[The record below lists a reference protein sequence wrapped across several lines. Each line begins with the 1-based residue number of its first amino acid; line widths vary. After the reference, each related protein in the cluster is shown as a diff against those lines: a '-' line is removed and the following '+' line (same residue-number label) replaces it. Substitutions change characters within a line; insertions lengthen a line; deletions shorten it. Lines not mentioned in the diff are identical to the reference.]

1 MIRAADVLVEIVGFL
16 YYFRVICSLL
26 VLFFQYGVRLG
37 TLDMFVIPG
46 TLDMF
51 VIPGF
56 SIAIM
61 MLRMPGGREHRLIQ
75 FIPK

>member
-46 TLDMF
+46 
-51 VIPGF
+51 F